1 MRVVRLVKLS
11 SKLEKKFYLD
21 REEYYGWL
29 LFIDKVFS
37 LYFFYFVDGIFV
49 KVVQLQ
55 EYKMYKYIGNVALIG
70 SFATGLMLL
79 IAMPE
84 ILQRGYIHV
93 KITAVVIMAAYHFS
107 LGHFM
112 KTLKNGT
119 CRRSG
124 MFFRAYNEVPTVI
137 LIIIIA
143 MMMWKPF

>member
-1 MRVVRLVKLS
+1 MADYYLLIKFFHFIFFISWMAFLFYQPRLYVYHA
-11 SKLEKKFYLD
+11 ENY
-21 REEYYGWL
+21 
-29 LFIDKVFS
+29 DKP
-37 LYFFYFVDGIFV
+37 DFV

>member
-1 MRVVRLVKLS
+1 MADYYLLIKFFHFIFFISWMAFLFYQPRLYVYHA
-11 SKLEKKFYLD
+11 ENY
-21 REEYYGWL
+21 
-29 LFIDKVFS
+29 DKP
-37 LYFFYFVDGIFV
+37 DFV

-119 CRRSG
+119 CIRSG